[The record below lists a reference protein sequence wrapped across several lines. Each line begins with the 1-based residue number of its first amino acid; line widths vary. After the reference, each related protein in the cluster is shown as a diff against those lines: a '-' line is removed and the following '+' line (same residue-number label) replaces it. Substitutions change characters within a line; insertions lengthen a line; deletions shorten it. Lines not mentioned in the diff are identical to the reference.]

1 MATLKREDYITI
13 EKNPNG
19 VCTIWMDQK
28 NEKINK
34 IGPDLIGLFEEVF
47 SELDKDNS
55 IKAFVLTSKK
65 KDFIAGADIESFQKV
80 EKPGDWKPI
89 AQKGH
94 AILNQIE
101 KSKKPIVAAIHGNA
115 LGAGL
120 EIALACH
127 ARIASNDK
135 STKVALP
142 EVKLGLLPGGGG
154 TQRLPRLVGLQAA
167 LDMMLTGK
175 NVFPYP
181 ALKMGLVDKVVH
193 VSSLQNAAQKLALE
207 LVGKPIKR
215 ERNELNL
222 DTVKSGFP
230 AIQKALTNLVL
241 EAPLV
246 NKIVF
251 TEAKKMVDKQ
261 AHGNYP
267 APYKIM
273 ECVEIGWNQGIEK
286 GYAAE
291 VEKFEELIL
300 SPVSRQLIN
309 IFFAMTDKKKNPYGE
324 DKVKHVHRLG
334 MIGAGFMGA
343 GIAEVSMDDDMHVL
357 LKDIN
362 QDMINSA
369 YKTIYGDYAK
379 KVSKKAMTKIKLEEK
394 MALLSGSLN
403 YSDLDN
409 QEIIIE
415 AVFEDL
421 KLKQNIL
428 KDVEAN
434 AKPNT
439 IFATNTSALPIKAIA
454 ANAKNPELVIGM
466 HYFSP
471 VPKMPLLEIIKTDK
485 TADWVIATC
494 FDVGVRQGKT
504 VIVVNDGPGFYTT
517 RILAPLMNEAQLMLD
532 EGGDILQIDK
542 EMNLFGYPVGPITLS
557 DEVGIDV
564 GAHIMSGELMQE
576 MLKQRPDF
584 KVSKTLLE
592 ISKAGYKGR
601 KNKKGFYKYDENG
614 KKVSGQVDPNIYSFY
629 GGNARKKFDANEIH
643 MRCGMSMVNEAALCL
658 EEGIIENPLDGDI
671 GAIFGLGFPPFRG
684 GPFRYIDTLGAQQV
698 VDILND
704 LAAKHGARF
713 KPAQILLDY
722 AKSGKKF
729 YDK

>member
-13 EKNPNG
+13 EKNANG

-28 NEKINK
+28 KEKINK

-47 SELDKDNS
+47 SELDKDDS

-65 KDFIAGADIESFQKV
+65 KDFIAGADIEAFQKV

-193 VSSLQNAAQKLALE
+193 VSSLQNAAQKMALE

-222 DTVKSGFP
+222 ETVKAGFP
-230 AIQKALTNLVL
+230 AIQKALTGLVL

-362 QDMINSA
+362 QEMINSA
-369 YKTIYGDYAK
+369 YKTIYNDYNK
-379 KVSKKAMTKIKLEEK
+379 KVSKKAMTKIELEEK

-532 EGGDILQIDK
+532 EGGDILQIDR

-576 MLKQRPDF
+576 MLKQRR
-584 KVSKTLLE
+584 
-592 ISKAGYKGR
+592 ISK
-601 KNKKGFYKYDENG
+601 
-614 KKVSGQVDPNIYSFY
+614 
-629 GGNARKKFDANEIH
+629 
-643 MRCGMSMVNEAALCL
+643 
-658 EEGIIENPLDGDI
+658 
-671 GAIFGLGFPPFRG
+671 
-684 GPFRYIDTLGAQQV
+684 
-698 VDILND
+698 
-704 LAAKHGARF
+704 
-713 KPAQILLDY
+713 
-722 AKSGKKF
+722 
-729 YDK
+729 

>member
-1 MATLKREDYITI
+1 MATIKREDYVTI

-34 IGPDLIGLFEEVF
+34 VGTDLIGLFEDIF
-47 SELDKDNS
+47 KELNADDS
-55 IKAFVLTSKK
+55 IKAFVLSSKK
-65 KDFIAGADIESFQKV
+65 KDFIAGADIEMFQKV
-80 EKPGDWKPI
+80 K
-89 AQKGH
+89 QKGDFEPFTRKGH
-94 AILNQIE
+94 QILNDLSV
-101 KSKKPIVAAIHGNA
+101 SKKPVVAAINGNC

-120 EIALACH
+120 EIALACQ

-135 STKVALP
+135 STKMALP

-154 TQRLPRLVGLQAA
+154 TQRLPRLVGLQAG

-175 NVFPYP
+175 NIFAYP

-193 VSSLQNAAQKLALE
+193 VSALQKAAQKLALE
-207 LVGKPIKR
+207 LVAKPIKR

-222 DTVKSGFP
+222 DTVKAGFP
-230 AIQKALTNLVL
+230 AIQKALTGLVL

-251 TEAKKMVDKQ
+251 DQAKKMVDKQ

-273 ECVEIGWNQGIEK
+273 ECVEIGWNKGIEA
-286 GYAAE
+286 GLDAE
-291 VEKFEELIL
+291 ATKFEELL
-300 SPVSRQLIN
+300 LGDVSKQLIN
-309 IFFAMTDKKKNPYGE
+309 IFFAMTDKKKNPYDE
-324 DKVKHVHRLG
+324 KLIKKVHRLG

-362 QDMINSA
+362 QDMISSA
-369 YKTIYGDYAK
+369 YKTIYDDYNK
-379 KVSKKAMTKIKLEEK
+379 RVSKKAMTKIELEEK

-403 YSDLDN
+403 YEDLDN

-428 KDVEAN
+428 KDVETN

-471 VPKMPLLEIIKTDK
+471 VPKMPLLEIIKTEK
-485 TADWVIATC
+485 TADWVTATC

-517 RILAPLMNEAQLMLD
+517 RILAPLMNEAQLLLD
-532 EGGDILQIDK
+532 EGGDILQIDR
-542 EMNLFGYPVGPITLS
+542 EMNLFGFPVGPITLS

-564 GAHIMSGELMQE
+564 GAHIMSGELMTE

-601 KNKKGFYKYDENG
+601 KNKKGFYKYDEKG
-614 KKVSGQVDPNIYSFY
+614 KKVSGQVDSEIYSYY
-629 GGNARKKFDANEIH
+629 GGNTRKKFDVTEIH
-643 MRCGMSMVNEAALCL
+643 HRCAFAMINEAALCL

-671 GAIFGLGFPPFRG
+671 GAVFGLGFPPFRG
-684 GPFRYIDTLGAQQV
+684 GPFRYIDTIGAQQT

-704 LAAKHGARF
+704 LSSEFGARF
-713 KPAQILLDY
+713 APAQILIDY
-722 AKSGKKF
+722 ANFNKKF
-729 YDK
+729 YTK

>member
-13 EKNPNG
+13 EKNANG

-28 NEKINK
+28 KEKINK

-47 SELDKDNS
+47 SELDKDDS

-65 KDFIAGADIESFQKV
+65 KDFIAGADIEAFQKV

-193 VSSLQNAAQKLALE
+193 VSSLQNAAQKMALE

-222 DTVKSGFP
+222 ETVKAGFP
-230 AIQKALTNLVL
+230 AIQKALTGLVL

-362 QDMINSA
+362 QEMINSA
-369 YKTIYGDYAK
+369 YKTIYNDYNK
-379 KVSKKAMTKIKLEEK
+379 KVSKKAMTKIELEEK

-439 IFATNTSALPIKAIA
+439 IFATNTSALPIKAVA

-532 EGGDILQIDK
+532 EGGDILQIDR

-704 LAAKHGARF
+704 LAAKFGARF
-713 KPAQILLDY
+713 KPAQILVDY

>member
-1 MATLKREDYITI
+1 MKREDYIQI
-13 EKNPNG
+13 EKNANG

-34 IGPDLIGLFEEVF
+34 IGPDLIGLFESVF
-47 SELDKDNS
+47 DEINADNS
-55 IKAFVLTSKK
+55 IKAIVLTSKK
-65 KDFIAGADIESFQKV
+65 KDFIAGADIEAFQKV
-80 EKPGDWKPI
+80 GKPGDWKPI
-89 AQKGH
+89 AEKGH

-127 ARIASNDK
+127 ARVISNDK
-135 STKVALP
+135 SSKVALP

-154 TQRLPRLVGLQAA
+154 TQRLPRLVGLQSA

-175 NVFPYP
+175 NIFPYP

-193 VSSLQNAAQKLALE
+193 VNALQSTAQKFALE
-207 LVGKPIKR
+207 LVGNPIKR
-215 ERNELNL
+215 ERNDIGF
-222 DTVKSGFP
+222 DTIKAGFP
-230 AIQKALTNLVL
+230 ALQKVFTNIVL

-246 NKIVF
+246 NNIVF
-251 TEAKKMVDKQ
+251 DQAKKMVDKQ

-273 ECVEIGWNQGIEK
+273 ECVKIGWNDGLEK

-309 IFFAMTDKKKNPYGE
+309 IFFAMTDKKKNPYDE
-324 DKVKHVHRLG
+324 KLIKKVHRMG

-343 GIAEVSMDDDMHVL
+343 GIAEVSIDDGMHVL
-357 LKDIN
+357 LKDVN

-369 YKTIYGDYAK
+369 YKGIYDSNNK
-379 KVSKKAMTKIKLEEK
+379 KVLKKAMTKVELEEK
-394 MALLSGSLN
+394 MALLQGSLN

-421 KLKQNIL
+421 NLKQRIIA
-428 KDVEAN
+428 DVEAN

-439 IFATNTSALPIKAIA
+439 IFATNTSALPIKHIA
-454 ANAKNPELVIGM
+454 AKAKNPELVIGM

-471 VPKMPLLEIIKTDK
+471 VPKMPLLEIVKTEK

-494 FDVGVRQGKT
+494 YDVGVRQGKT

-517 RILAPLMNEAQLMLD
+517 RILAPLMNEAQLLLD

-542 EMNLFGYPVGPITLS
+542 EMNLFGFPVGPITLA

-564 GAHIMSGELMQE
+564 GAHIMSGELMTE
-576 MLKQRPDF
+576 MLKLRPDF

-601 KNKKGFYKYDENG
+601 KNKKGFYKYDEKG
-614 KKVSGQVDPNIYSFY
+614 KKVSGQVDSEIYKYY
-629 GGNARKKFDANEIH
+629 GGNIRKKIDVTEIH
-643 MRCGMSMVNEAALCL
+643 HRCAFAMVNEAALCF
-658 EEGIIENPLDGDI
+658 EEGIIANPLDGDI
-671 GAIFGLGFPPFRG
+671 GAVFGLGFPPFRG
-684 GPFRYIDTLGAQQV
+684 GPFRYVDSIGAKKAVEILKDLEQQF
-698 VDILND
+698 
-704 LAAKHGARF
+704 GARF
-713 KPAQILLDY
+713 KPAQILVDY
-722 AKSGKKF
+722 AKKGKLF
-729 YDK
+729 YS

>member
-1 MATLKREDYITI
+1 MTTLKREDYITI
-13 EKNPNG
+13 EKNANG

-28 NEKINK
+28 KEKINK

-47 SELDKDNS
+47 SELDKDDS

-65 KDFIAGADIESFQKV
+65 KDFIAGADIEAFQKV

-193 VSSLQNAAQKLALE
+193 VSSLQNAAQKMALE

-222 DTVKSGFP
+222 ETVKAGFP
-230 AIQKALTNLVL
+230 AIQKALTGLVL

-362 QDMINSA
+362 QEMINSA
-369 YKTIYGDYAK
+369 YKTIYNDYNK
-379 KVSKKAMTKIKLEEK
+379 KVSKKAMTKIELEEK

-439 IFATNTSALPIKAIA
+439 IFATNTSALPIKAVA

-532 EGGDILQIDK
+532 EGGDILQIDR

-643 MRCGMSMVNEAALCL
+643 MRCGMAMVNEAALCL
-658 EEGIIENPLDGDI
+658 EEGIIENPSGWRYRCYLW
-671 GAIFGLGFPPFRG
+671 LRLSSFPRRSVQIRRYFRRTTSG
-684 GPFRYIDTLGAQQV
+684 RY
-698 VDILND
+698 
-704 LAAKHGARF
+704 F
-713 KPAQILLDY
+713 K
-722 AKSGKKF
+722 
-729 YDK
+729 

>member
-13 EKNPNG
+13 EKNANG

-28 NEKINK
+28 KEKINK

-47 SELDKDNS
+47 SELDKDDS

-193 VSSLQNAAQKLALE
+193 VSSLQNAAQKMALE

-222 DTVKSGFP
+222 ETVKAGFP
-230 AIQKALTNLVL
+230 AIQKALTGLVL

-273 ECVEIGWNQGIEK
+273 ECVEIGWSQGIEK

-362 QDMINSA
+362 QEMINSA
-369 YKTIYGDYAK
+369 YKTIYNDYNK
-379 KVSKKAMTKIKLEEK
+379 KVSKKAMTKIELEEK

-439 IFATNTSALPIKAIA
+439 IFATNTSALPIKAVA

-532 EGGDILQIDK
+532 EGGDILQIDR

-643 MRCGMSMVNEAALCL
+643 MRCGMAMVNEAALCL

-684 GPFRYIDTLGAQQV
+684 GPFRYVDTLGAQQV

-704 LAAKHGARF
+704 LTAKHGARF
-713 KPAQILLDY
+713 KPAQILVDY

>member
-1 MATLKREDYITI
+1 MSTIKREDYVSI
-13 EKNPNG
+13 EKNTNG

-34 IGPDLIGLFEEVF
+34 VGTDLIGLFEDIF
-47 SELDKDNS
+47 KELNADDS
-55 IKAFVLTSKK
+55 IKAFVLSSKK
-65 KDFIAGADIESFQKV
+65 KDFIAGADIEMFQKV
-80 EKPGDWKPI
+80 K
-89 AQKGH
+89 QKGDFEPFTRKGH
-94 AILNQIE
+94 QILNDLSV
-101 KSKKPIVAAIHGNA
+101 SKKPVVAAIHGNC

-120 EIALACH
+120 EIALACQ

-135 STKVALP
+135 STKMALP

-193 VSSLQNAAQKLALE
+193 FSSLQNAAQKLALE
-207 LVGKPIKR
+207 LVAQPIKR
-215 ERNELNL
+215 ERNKLSFNTL
-222 DTVKSGFP
+222 KAGFP
-230 AIQKALTNLVL
+230 AIQKALTGLVL

-251 TEAKKMVDKQ
+251 DQAKKMVDKQ

-273 ECVEIGWNQGIEK
+273 ECVEIGWNK
-286 GYAAE
+286 GMEAGLDAE
-291 VEKFEELIL
+291 AVKFEELL
-300 SPVSRQLIN
+300 LGDVSKQLIN
-309 IFFAMTDKKKNPYGE
+309 IFFAMTDKKKNPYDE
-324 DKVKHVHRLG
+324 KLIKKVHRLG

-343 GIAEVSMDDDMHVL
+343 GIAEVSMDDDIHVL

-362 QDMINSA
+362 QEMISSA
-369 YKTIYGDYAK
+369 YKTIYDGYNK
-379 KVSKKAMTKIKLEEK
+379 KVSKKAMTKIELEEK
-394 MALLSGSLN
+394 MALLQGSLN
-403 YSDLDN
+403 YEDLDN

-428 KDVEAN
+428 KDVETN

-439 IFATNTSALPIKAIA
+439 IFATNTSALPIKAVA

-485 TADWVIATC
+485 TADWVTATC

-532 EGGDILQIDK
+532 EGGDILQIDR
-542 EMNLFGYPVGPITLS
+542 EMNLFGFPVGPVTLS

-564 GAHIMSGELMQE
+564 GAHIMSGELMTE

-614 KKVSGQVDPNIYSFY
+614 KKVSGQVDPEIYSYY
-629 GGNARKKFDANEIH
+629 GGNTRKKFDANEIH
-643 MRCGMSMVNEAALCL
+643 MRCGMAMVNEAALCL

-671 GAIFGLGFPPFRG
+671 GAVFGLGFPPFRG
-684 GPFRYIDTLGAQQV
+684 GPFRYVDSIGAQKA

-704 LAAKHGARF
+704 LTTKFGARF
-713 KPAQILLDY
+713 KPAQILVDY
-722 AKSGKKF
+722 AKEGKKF
-729 YDK
+729 YS

>member
-1 MATLKREDYITI
+1 MSTLKREDYITI

-47 SELDKDNS
+47 AELDTDDS
-55 IKAFVLTSKK
+55 IKAFVLSSKK
-65 KDFIAGADIESFQKV
+65 KDFIAGADIEAFQKV

-94 AILNQIE
+94 QILNKIE
-101 KSKKPIVAAIHGNA
+101 ASKKPIVAAIQGNC

-120 EIALACH
+120 EIAMACQ
-127 ARIASNDK
+127 ARICSDDK
-135 STKVALP
+135 STKMALP

-181 ALKMGLVDKVVH
+181 AYKMGLVDKVVH
-193 VSSLQNAAQKLALE
+193 VSALQNAAQKMALE

-215 ERNELNL
+215 ERNEFNLN
-222 DTVKSGFP
+222 TVKAGFP
-230 AIQKALTNLVL
+230 AIQKVLTNMVL

-251 TEAKKMVDKQ
+251 DQAKKMVDKQ

-273 ECVEIGWNQGIEK
+273 ECVEIGWNQGMQK
-286 GYAAE
+286 GLEAE
-291 VEKFEELIL
+291 IEKFEELIL

-309 IFFAMTDKKKNPYGE
+309 IFFAMTEKKKNPYGE

-334 MIGAGFMGA
+334 MIGAGFMGS
-343 GIAEVSMDDDMHVL
+343 GIAEVSIDGDMHVL
-357 LKDIN
+357 LKDVN

-369 YKTIYGDYAK
+369 YKTIYGDYNK
-379 KVSKKAMTKIKLEEK
+379 KVSKKAMTKIELEEK
-394 MALLSGSLN
+394 MAMLQGSLN
-403 YSDLDN
+403 YEDLDN

-421 KLKQNIL
+421 NLKKRIIA
-428 KDVEAN
+428 DVEAN
-434 AKPNT
+434 AKENT
-439 IFATNTSALPIKAIA
+439 IFASNTSALPISEIA
-454 ANAKNPELVIGM
+454 ANAKHPELVIGM

-494 FDVGVRQGKT
+494 YDVGVRQGKT
-504 VIVVNDGPGFYTT
+504 NIVVHDGPGFYTT
-517 RILAPLMNEAQLMLD
+517 RILAPLMNEAQLLLD

-542 EMNLFGYPVGPITLS
+542 EMNLFGYPVGPITLA

-564 GAHIMSGELMQE
+564 GAHIMSGELMQDL
-576 MLKQRPDF
+576 LKTRPDF
-584 KVSKTLLE
+584 KISKTLLE

-601 KNKKGFYKYDENG
+601 KNKKGFYQYDEKG
-614 KKVSGQVDPNIYSFY
+614 KKMYGKVDADIYSFY
-629 GGNARKKFDANEIH
+629 GGPARKKFDANEIQ
-643 MRCGMSMVNEAALCL
+643 MRCGMAMVNEAALCL
-658 EEGIIENPLDGDI
+658 QEGIIENPLDGDI
-671 GAIFGLGFPPFRG
+671 GAVFGLGFPPFRG
-684 GPFRYIDTLGAQQV
+684 GPFRYMDSLGAQKT
-698 VDILND
+698 VDILRD
-704 LAAKHGARF
+704 LAAKYGARF
-713 KPAQILLDY
+713 EPAQIIVDY
-722 AKSGKKF
+722 ANAGKKF
-729 YDK
+729 YSK

>member
-13 EKNPNG
+13 EKNANG

-28 NEKINK
+28 KEKINK

-47 SELDKDNS
+47 SELDKDDS

-65 KDFIAGADIESFQKV
+65 KDFIAGADIEAFQKV

-193 VSSLQNAAQKLALE
+193 VSSLQNAAQKMALE

-222 DTVKSGFP
+222 ETVKAGFP
-230 AIQKALTNLVL
+230 AIQKALTGLVL

-362 QDMINSA
+362 QEMINSA
-369 YKTIYGDYAK
+369 YKTIYNDYNK
-379 KVSKKAMTKIKLEEK
+379 KVSKKAMTKIELEEK

-532 EGGDILQIDK
+532 EGGDILQIDR

-614 KKVSGQVDPNIYSFY
+614 KKVSGQVDPNIYSYY

-643 MRCGMSMVNEAALCL
+643 MRCGIAMVNEAALCL

-684 GPFRYIDTLGAQQV
+684 GPFRYVDTLGAQQV

-713 KPAQILLDY
+713 KPAQILVDY

>member
-1 MATLKREDYITI
+1 MATINREDYISI

-34 IGPDLIGLFEEVF
+34 IGPDLIRLFEEVF
-47 SELDKDNS
+47 AELDTDSS

-65 KDFIAGADIESFQKV
+65 KDFIAGADIEAFQKV

-89 AQKGH
+89 AEKGH
-94 AILNQIE
+94 QILNNIQA
-101 KSKKPIVAAIHGNA
+101 SKKPIVAAIHGNC

-120 EIALACH
+120 EIALACQ
-127 ARIASNDK
+127 ARICSDDK
-135 STKVALP
+135 STKLALP

-154 TQRLPRLVGLQAA
+154 TQRLPRLVGLQSA
-167 LDMMLTGK
+167 LDMMLAGK

-181 ALKMGLVDKVVH
+181 AKKMGLVDKVVH
-193 VSSLQNAAQKLALE
+193 VSALQNAAQKMALE

-215 ERNELNL
+215 ERNEINL
-222 DTVKSGFP
+222 DTVKAGFP
-230 AIQKALTNLVL
+230 AIQKALIGLIL
-241 EAPLV
+241 EAPVL
-246 NKIVF
+246 NRIVF
-251 TEAKKMVDKQ
+251 DQAKKMVDKQ

-267 APYKIM
+267 APYKIL
-273 ECVEIGWNQGIEK
+273 ECVETGWNHGMQK
-286 GYAAE
+286 GLEAE
-291 VEKFEELIL
+291 IEKFEELIL

-309 IFFAMTDKKKNPYGE
+309 IFFAMTEKKKNPYAK
-324 DKVKHVHRLG
+324 DKIKHVHRLG

-343 GIAEVSMDDDMHVL
+343 GIAEVSMDGDMHVL

-362 QDMINSA
+362 QEMISSA
-369 YKTIYGDYAK
+369 YKTIYDDYNK
-379 KVSKKAMTKIKLEEK
+379 KVKKKALTKIELEEK
-394 MALLSGSLN
+394 MAMLSGSLN
-403 YSDLDN
+403 YEDLDN

-421 KLKQNIL
+421 NLKKKIL
-428 KDVEAN
+428 VDVEAN
-434 AKPNT
+434 AKENT
-439 IFATNTSALPIKAIA
+439 IFASNTSALPINEIA
-454 ANAKNPELVIGM
+454 ANAKHPELVIGM

-494 FDVGVRQGKT
+494 YDVGVRQGKT
-504 VIVVNDGPGFYTT
+504 CIVVHDGPGFYTT
-517 RILAPLMNEAQLMLD
+517 RILAPLMNEAQLLLD

-576 MLKQRPDF
+576 LLKTRPDF

-601 KNKKGFYKYDENG
+601 KNQKGFYKYDEKG
-614 KKVSGQVDPNIYSFY
+614 KKVRGQVDDKIYDFY
-629 GGNARKKFDANEIH
+629 GGLARKKIDSNEIQ
-643 MRCGMSMVNEAALCL
+643 MRCGMMMVNEAALCL
-658 EEGIIENPLDGDI
+658 QENIIETPLDGDI
-671 GAIFGLGFPPFRG
+671 GAVFGLGFPPFRG
-684 GPFRYIDTLGAQQV
+684 GPFRYIDTLGAQETV
-698 VDILND
+698 HILKELSD
-704 LAAKHGARF
+704 KFGARF
-713 KPAQILLDY
+713 EPAQILVDY
-722 AKSGKKF
+722 ANSGKKF
-729 YDK
+729 YSK

>member
-1 MATLKREDYITI
+1 MTTLKREDYITI
-13 EKNPNG
+13 EKNANG

-28 NEKINK
+28 KEKINK

-47 SELDKDNS
+47 SELDKDDS

-65 KDFIAGADIESFQKV
+65 KDFIAGADIEAFQKV

-193 VSSLQNAAQKLALE
+193 VSSLQNAAQKMALE

-222 DTVKSGFP
+222 ETVKAGFP
-230 AIQKALTNLVL
+230 AIQKALTGLVL

-362 QDMINSA
+362 QEMINSA
-369 YKTIYGDYAK
+369 YKTIYNDYNK
-379 KVSKKAMTKIKLEEK
+379 KVSKKAMTKIELEEK

-439 IFATNTSALPIKAIA
+439 IFATNTSALPIKAVA

-532 EGGDILQIDK
+532 EGGDILQIDR

-643 MRCGMSMVNEAALCL
+643 MRCGMAMVNEAALCL

-671 GAIFGLGFPPFRG
+671 GAI
-684 GPFRYIDTLGAQQV
+684 
-698 VDILND
+698 
-704 LAAKHGARF
+704 LA
-713 KPAQILLDY
+713 
-722 AKSGKKF
+722 
-729 YDK
+729 

>member
-13 EKNPNG
+13 EKNANG

-28 NEKINK
+28 KEKINK

-47 SELDKDNS
+47 SELDKDDS

-65 KDFIAGADIESFQKV
+65 KDFIAGADIEAFQKV

-193 VSSLQNAAQKLALE
+193 VSSLQNAAQKMALE

-222 DTVKSGFP
+222 ETVKAGFP
-230 AIQKALTNLVL
+230 AIQKALTGLVL

-362 QDMINSA
+362 QEMINSA
-369 YKTIYGDYAK
+369 YKTIYNDYNK
-379 KVSKKAMTKIKLEEK
+379 KVSKKAMTKIELEEK

-532 EGGDILQIDK
+532 EGGDILQIDR

-643 MRCGMSMVNEAALCL
+643 MRCGMAMVNEAALCL

-684 GPFRYIDTLGAQQV
+684 GPFRYVDTLGAQQV

-704 LAAKHGARF
+704 LTAKHGARF
-713 KPAQILLDY
+713 KPAQILVDY